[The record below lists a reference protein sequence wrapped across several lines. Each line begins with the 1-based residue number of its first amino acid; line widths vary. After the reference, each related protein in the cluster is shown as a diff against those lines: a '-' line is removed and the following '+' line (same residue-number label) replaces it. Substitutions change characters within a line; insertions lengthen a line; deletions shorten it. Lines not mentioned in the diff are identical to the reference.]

1 MTPPVRIYLADDHAL
16 VREAI
21 ATVLHRHP
29 GYRVV
34 GEGGDGQ
41 AVLDDLARTEVD
53 LLLLDISMPGPGF
66 PELMAELR
74 PRHPALKILVVS
86 MHPESLYAERALR
99 AGAAGYLCKTWPA
112 AELESAIAQVLAGA
126 TYVSGNGTGTPHAH
140 DVAPG
145 SEDWRRLFHLSARE
159 LEILLH
165 LAAGG
170 GITQIARTLVLSPK
184 TVSTYR
190 LRLLRKLGL
199 STNAELVRF
208 ALQQR
213 LIA

>member
-1 MTPPVRIYLADDHAL
+1 
-16 VREAI
+16 
-21 ATVLHRHP
+21 VLHRHP

-53 LLLLDISMPGPGF
+53 LLLLMTEATGKPF
-66 PELMAELR
+66 PELMAELVLK
-74 PRHPALKILVVS
+74 PPALKILVVS

-99 AGAAGYLCKTWPA
+99 AGAAGYLCKHWPA

-126 TYVSGNGTGTPHAH
+126 TYVSGNGTGASHTH
-140 DVAPG
+140 DLAPG
-145 SEDWRRLFHLSARE
+145 SEEWRRLFHLSARE
-159 LEILLH
+159 LEILL
-165 LAAGG
+165 AGG